1 MPPSVDIQGT
11 PVRSAKPAETSDTRL
26 SLRDQAYSA
35 VKHRIITMRY
45 RPGEYLNEARISDDL
60 GIGRTPVHQALDR
73 LRLEGMLDIIPRK
86 GVIVRPVSLDEV
98 LELIEI
104 RLVNEPYC
112 AALAARRATSED
124 IAAMRDAL
132 ARTDEYIVAHDL
144 ETLMDLDRE
153 FHSGISHAAR
163 NRVLAEL
170 LLQLHERSLRFW
182 FISLNDRRHLLKVRR
197 EHGAVLDAIA
207 ARDDE
212 AAATMSRLHIE
223 SFRNTITKVI

>member
-1 MPPSVDIQGT
+1 MQEAVARPDELGG
-11 PVRSAKPAETSDTRL
+11 ALDARL

-35 VKHRIITMRY
+35 VKRRIITMRY
-45 RPGEYLNEARISDDL
+45 RPGEYLNEARIGDDL

-73 LRLEGMLDIIPRK
+73 LRLEGMVDIIPRK

-112 AALAARRATSED
+112 AALAARRATSEE
-124 IAAMRDAL
+124 IAAMQAVL
-132 ARTDEYIVAHDL
+132 TRTDEHIPTHDL
-144 ETLMDLDRE
+144 EALMDLDRE
-153 FHSGISHAAR
+153 FHMGISRAAK

-182 FISLNDRRHLLKVRR
+182 FISLNDPHHLLQVRR
-197 EHGAVLDAIA
+197 EHGEVLQAIA
-207 ARDDE
+207 ERDCE
-212 AAATMSRLHIE
+212 AAAATIRAHIE
-223 SFRNTITKVI
+223 SFRNIITVAI

>member
-1 MPPSVDIQGT
+1 MQEAVA
-11 PVRSAKPAETSDTRL
+11 RSDELGGALDARL

-35 VKHRIITMRY
+35 VKRRIITMRY

-73 LRLEGMLDIIPRK
+73 LRLEGMVDIIPRK

-112 AALAARRATSED
+112 AALAARRATSEE
-124 IAAMRDAL
+124 IAAMQAVL
-132 ARTDEYIVAHDL
+132 TRTDEHITAHDL
-144 ETLMDLDRE
+144 EALMDLDRE
-153 FHSGISHAAR
+153 FHMGISRAAK

-182 FISLNDRRHLLKVRR
+182 FISLNDPHHLLQVRR
-197 EHGAVLDAIA
+197 EHGEVLQAIA
-207 ARDDE
+207 ERDCD
-212 AAATMSRLHIE
+212 AAAVTIRAHIE
-223 SFRNTITKVI
+223 SFRNTITVAI

>member
-1 MPPSVDIQGT
+1 MQDVL
-11 PVRSAKPAETSDTRL
+11 VRLEDLGEALDARL

-35 VKHRIITMRY
+35 VKRRIITMRY

-73 LRLEGMLDIIPRK
+73 LRLEGMVDIIPRK

-112 AALAARRATSED
+112 AALAARRATSKE
-124 IAAMRDAL
+124 IAAMQAVL
-132 ARTDEYIVAHDL
+132 ARTDEHIPTHDL
-144 ETLMDLDRE
+144 EALMDLDRE
-153 FHSGISHAAR
+153 FHMSISRAAK
-163 NRVLAEL
+163 NRILAEL

-182 FISLNDRRHLLKVRR
+182 FISLNDRHHLLQVRR
-197 EHGAVLDAIA
+197 EHGEVLQAIA
-207 ARDDE
+207 ERDSE
-212 AAATMSRLHIE
+212 AAAATIRAHIE
-223 SFRNTITKVI
+223 SFRNTITMAI

>member
-1 MPPSVDIQGT
+1 MQDVL
-11 PVRSAKPAETSDTRL
+11 VRLEDLGEALDARL

-35 VKHRIITMRY
+35 VKRRIITMRY

-73 LRLEGMLDIIPRK
+73 LRLEGMVDIIPRK

-112 AALAARRATSED
+112 AALAARRATSEE
-124 IAAMRDAL
+124 IAAMQAVL
-132 ARTDEYIVAHDL
+132 ARTDEHIPTHDL
-144 ETLMDLDRE
+144 EALMDLDRE
-153 FHSGISHAAR
+153 FHMGISRAAK
-163 NRVLAEL
+163 NRILAEL

-182 FISLNDRRHLLKVRR
+182 FISLDDRHHLLQVRR
-197 EHGAVLDAIA
+197 EHGEVLQAIA
-207 ARDDE
+207 ERDSE
-212 AAATMSRLHIE
+212 AAAARIRAHIE
-223 SFRNTITKVI
+223 SFRNIITVAI